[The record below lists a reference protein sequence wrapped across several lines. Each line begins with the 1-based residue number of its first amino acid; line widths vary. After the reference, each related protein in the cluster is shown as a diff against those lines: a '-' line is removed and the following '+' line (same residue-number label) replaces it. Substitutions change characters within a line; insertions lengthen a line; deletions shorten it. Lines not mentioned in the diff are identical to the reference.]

1 MTLSRRR
8 TLRILAAGL
17 AVPLGVLGLQ
27 STQGLPRPVR
37 WQGEALGAVSAMTLW
52 SVDPERASRALR
64 RMQFEIA
71 RLEAIFSLFRPD
83 SELSRL
89 NREGRIERPS
99 RDMIE
104 VLDLSRRTAEASRGM
119 FDPTIQPLWALHAG
133 SRAPDPRLIERVL
146 PLVDY
151 TCLTARRSAI
161 QFGRPNMAASLNG
174 IAQGYVTDRIT
185 ELLGNEGFESA
196 VIELGETRVL
206 GQAPDD
212 QPFSIGLVNPSV
224 PGRISGQVALANA
237 ALSVS
242 GGYGQALPD
251 GTGNHLF
258 DPRSGL
264 SAGSLSQVA
273 VIAPKSALADA
284 LSTAICVAGEEAA
297 LAILSTVPSARAI
310 LTRPDGASVEV
321 SA

>member
-1 MTLSRRR
+1 MTPSRRR

-17 AVPLGVLGLQ
+17 AVPLGILGLQ

-37 WQGEALGAVSAMTLW
+37 WHGEALGAVSSMTLW
-52 SVDPERASRALR
+52 SVDPARASRALR
-64 RMQFEIA
+64 RMHSEIA
-71 RLEAIFSLFRPD
+71 RMEAIFSLFRPA

-99 RDMIE
+99 RDLVE
-104 VLDLSRRTAEASRGM
+104 VLDLSRRIADASRGA

-133 SRAPDPRLIERVL
+133 SGAPDPGLVARVL

-151 TCLTARRSAI
+151 TCLTARRNAI

-174 IAQGYVTDRIT
+174 IAQGYITDRIT

-206 GQAPDD
+206 GQAPDG
-212 QPFSIGLVNPSV
+212 QPVSIGLVNPNA
-224 PGRISGQVALANA
+224 PARISSQVALADA
-237 ALSVS
+237 AISVS
-242 GGYGQALPD
+242 GGYGQVLPD
-251 GTGNHLF
+251 GTGNHIF

-273 VIAPKSALADA
+273 VVAPKSALADA

-297 LAILSTVPSARAI
+297 QAILSTVPASRAI
-310 LTRPDGASVEV
+310 LTRPDGTSVEV
-321 SA
+321 